1 MIWRCKK
8 CYIMRNSEFRI
19 LSLLEEDWRRIFLW
33 HHTIKELKMLSI
45 NVFFQSRPNTQWW
58 LDDGAKKPRGTNKTN
73 WKSMF
78 KKLFCLKY
86 TAFYC
91 FLLFASNLTESVS
104 ISIRI
109 ILIYCHWIPLH
120 PTETSFTAENQAS
133 HNISGTKQLLTINYA
148 QDLKYLYCPVFFLL
162 LYGNDVFQ

>member
-1 MIWRCKK
+1 MWRCKK

-19 LSLLEEDWRRIFLW
+19 LSLLEEDWKRIFLR
-33 HHTIKELKMLSI
+33 HHTIKELKILSI

-58 LDDGAKKPRGTNKTN
+58 LDDGAKKPRDTNKTN

-86 TAFYC
+86 TA
-91 FLLFASNLTESVS
+91 

-120 PTETSFTAENQAS
+120 PTETSFTAENQAP
-133 HNISGTKQLLTINYA
+133 HNISGTKQLLTINYT